1 VKAPRVVLGSF
12 GLLSL
17 LGPSIFGQAVPTWR
31 LEPAY
36 TLGTAASNIE
46 FSYIHDMVAD
56 PDGRIWILDRT
67 DPFLRSFST
76 AGTRLTASGRL
87 GDGPGELRQPTLL
100 AQTADGVWIY
110 DARQSRITIV
120 RREGATARTQ
130 VPRIQH
136 PPGWSNGRPL
146 APMPGGGIVAYAIGR
161 GGGAGGAGFRLALLA
176 QFGSDSMARVLHVM
190 DQRNASM
197 QLDRTTVN
205 GQRSGGTARQ
215 PFSNDPLWSVAN
227 DGARYVVANRDP
239 APTLGA
245 GTFMVTLAET
255 TGRVVFKREYR
266 YRPRRL
272 DDESVAE
279 AVQLIQTPPGL
290 PAGLKRETDPSEIKE
305 KLYRPQFIPPL
316 DEVLLASDGRIW
328 IRRSRLASDTVVLY
342 LIMSDAG
349 DLLGEVSLPPS
360 ARVLEAQGDRV
371 WVSDYSP
378 QDEPVV
384 TMYRIRR

>member
-1 VKAPRVVLGSF
+1 MNVPRVLLGSL

-56 PDGRIWILDRT
+56 PDGRIWILDRA

-76 AGTRLTASGRL
+76 AGTQLTATGRL

-110 DARQSRITIV
+110 DARQSRVTIV
-120 RREGATARTQ
+120 PRDGGPARTQ
-130 VPRIQH
+130 NPRIRL
-136 PPGWSNGRPL
+136 PPEWSGGRPI
-146 APMPGGGIVAYAIGR
+146 APTPDGEIVAYAIGTSGGV
-161 GGGAGGAGFRLALLA
+161 GGGGFKLALVA
-176 QFGSDSMARVLHVM
+176 QPPGDATARVLQIM

-197 QLDRTTVN
+197 RLDRTTVN
-205 GQRSGGTARQ
+205 GQRSGGSARQ

-245 GTFMVTLAET
+245 GTFTVTLAET
-255 TGRVVFKREYR
+255 TGRVVFNREYR

-272 DDESVAE
+272 NDATVAE
-279 AVQLIQTPPGL
+279 AVQRIQTPPGL
-290 PAGLKRETDPSEIKE
+290 PPGLKRETDPSEIQE

-316 DEVLLASDGRIW
+316 DEVLLAGDGRIW
-328 IRRSRLASDTVVLY
+328 IRRSRLASDTEVLY

-360 ARVLEAQGDRV
+360 ARVLDAHGDRV

-378 QDEPVV
+378 KDEPVV
-384 TMYRIRR
+384 TMFRIRR